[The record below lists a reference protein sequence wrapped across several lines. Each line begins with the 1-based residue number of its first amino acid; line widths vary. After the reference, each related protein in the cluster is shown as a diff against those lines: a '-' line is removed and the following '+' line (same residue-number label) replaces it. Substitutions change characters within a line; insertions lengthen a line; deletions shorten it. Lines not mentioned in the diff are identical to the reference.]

1 MKIKNAARRSDVQ
14 GRKALPSR
22 VGVVIVGAGSSQRMG
37 TEKVLASLA
46 GKPLLAWSADV
57 CQSCELVN
65 QIVIVLHESK
75 LDLGRR
81 LVAERD
87 WSKVVEV
94 CPGGI
99 RRQDSVRHGL
109 NKLKGCDWVIVHDGA
124 RPFLTLELIRDGL
137 EAAQSTGAAVA
148 AVPVKDTV
156 KLGGSDLIVVE
167 TLNRQELWMA
177 QTPQVFRFDI
187 ITKAHEQV
195 KGDVTDDAAM
205 VEQMGYKVKLYM
217 GSYGNIK
224 ITTPDDLALAEVIV
238 RKK

>member
-1 MKIKNAARRSDVQ
+1 MK
-14 GRKALPSR
+14 SR
-22 VGVVIVGAGSSQRMG
+22 TSQTGVVIAGAGISQRMG
-37 TEKVLASLA
+37 ADKVFMSLA
-46 GKPLLAWSADV
+46 GKPLLAWPVDV

-65 QIVIVLHESK
+65 QIVIVLHETK

-81 LVAERD
+81 LVAERG

-94 CPGGI
+94 CPGGD
-99 RRQDSVRHGL
+99 RRQDSVRQGL
-109 NKLKGCDWVIVHDGA
+109 GRLKGCDWVVIHDGA

-137 EAAQSTGAAVA
+137 DAAQSTGAAVA

-156 KLGGSDLIVVE
+156 KRGGSDLMVKE
-167 TLNRQELWMA
+167 TLNRQELWAA

-187 ITKAHEQV
+187 ITKAHEQI
-195 KGDVTDDAAM
+195 KDDVTDGASM
-205 VEQMGYKVKLYM
+205 VEQLGYKVKLYM

-224 ITTPDDLALAEVIV
+224 ITTPEDLALAEVIA

>member
-1 MKIKNAARRSDVQ
+1 VK
-14 GRKALPSR
+14 SR
-22 VGVVIVGAGSSQRMG
+22 TSQTGVVIAGAGISQRMG
-37 TEKVLASLA
+37 ADKVFMSLA
-46 GKPLLAWSADV
+46 GKPLLAWSVDV

-65 QIVIVLHESK
+65 QIVIVLHETK

-81 LVAERD
+81 LVAERG

-94 CPGGI
+94 CPGGD
-99 RRQDSVRHGL
+99 RRQDSVRQGL
-109 NKLKGCDWVIVHDGA
+109 GRLKGCDWVVIHDGA

-137 EAAQSTGAAVA
+137 DAAQSTGAAVA

-156 KLGGSDLIVVE
+156 KRGGSDLMVKE
-167 TLNRQELWMA
+167 TLNRQELWAA

-187 ITKAHEQV
+187 ITKAHEQI
-195 KGDVTDDAAM
+195 KDDVTDGASM
-205 VEQMGYKVKLYM
+205 VEQLGYKVKLYM

-224 ITTPDDLALAEVIV
+224 ITTPEDLALAEVIA